1 MSLCCFC
8 FGCCYC
14 HDTAPREQ
22 VSALKSDSRESASVS
37 SNEIITVVRDL
48 MVWAQANTPN
58 RMAGAIK
65 NSHSR
70 EYLQHLFSFRGAAFK
85 ERGCE
90 VQAAVLSYV
99 VVLI

>member
-1 MSLCCFC
+1 
-8 FGCCYC
+8 
-14 HDTAPREQ
+14 
-22 VSALKSDSRESASVS
+22 
-37 SNEIITVVRDL
+37 